1 MEITVTGRH
10 VSVTPPIKEYA
21 RKKIENLAGIEF
33 PHILEAH
40 VILDVE
46 KKFRHIAEVVL
57 VCNSH
62 ITIEA
67 SEVSED
73 LYASIDKVVDKCA
86 RQMRKFKTKIQNH
99 RPRMRK
105 AKPITLE
112 EQVFTP
118 DFRDESDEGEPKK
131 QHHPIRTEKLDL
143 KPMFV
148 DEAALQMELSERQ
161 FLVFLNADSEKINV
175 MYRRKNG
182 DFGLIVPNV

>member
-67 SEVSED
+67 SEVTED
-73 LYASIDKVVDKCA
+73 LYASIDKVADKCA
-86 RQMRKFKTKIQNH
+86 RQMRKFKTKIQDH
-99 RPRMRK
+99 RPRSRK
-105 AKPITLE
+105 ARAVTLDE
-112 EQVFTP
+112 HIISPEFH
-118 DFRDESDEGEPKK
+118 DEDESARPP
-131 QHHPIRTEKLDL
+131 HPIRKEKLDL

>member
-21 RKKIENLAGIEF
+21 RKKVENLAGMDF

-67 SEVSED
+67 SEVSDD

-99 RPRMRK
+99 RPRLRK
-105 AKPITLE
+105 AKPITLDEHVFASEFHE
-112 EQVFTP
+112 EETT
-118 DFRDESDEGEPKK
+118 EPRR
-131 QHHPIRTEKLDL
+131 QNHPIRTEKLDV
-143 KPMFV
+143 KPMYV
-148 DEAALQMELSERQ
+148 DEAALQMDLSERQ
-161 FLVFLNADSEKINV
+161 FLVFLNADTEKINV